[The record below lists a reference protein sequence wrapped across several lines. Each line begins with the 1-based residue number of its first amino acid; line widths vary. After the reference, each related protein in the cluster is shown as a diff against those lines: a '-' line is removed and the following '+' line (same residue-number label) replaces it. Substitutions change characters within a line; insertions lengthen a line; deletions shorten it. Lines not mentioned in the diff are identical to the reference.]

1 MTGSSDDAAQPPR
14 RRRRASRRAAGP
26 PVSVSTPAVAELPD
40 DADLAEPADQVPGPH
55 PADPTLGA
63 QDTTMDIG
71 AAVDAR
77 AADAIGAPAAAA
89 RAGPSSAVTAAVD
102 DTGHAHGSPAGA
114 PEHQPGSPVP
124 SHSAAHGHSPAQVSP
139 GQGPPSS
146 AVGRDR
152 SGDRSAAGGAAMGE
166 TPRRSGRPTREE
178 ASERSLRSLVTTRS
192 TQVSPTAAL
201 RAREVGLPSVA
212 DLEAAEAELV
222 IVRRHYVPPTT
233 LAAGR
238 RQDWPNRRGS
248 GGQGGARP
256 PAG

>member
-102 DTGHAHGSPAGA
+102 DTGHAHGSPANTLVALIGLIRYA
-114 PEHQPGSPVP
+114 V
-124 SHSAAHGHSPAQVSP
+124 AHGHSPAQVSP

>member
-1 MTGSSDDAAQPPR
+1 MTGSSDNAAEQPR

-40 DADLAEPADQVPGPH
+40 DADQVAA
-55 PADPTLGA
+55 ADPTAGA
-63 QDTTMDIG
+63 EDTTMDVSTVAG
-71 AAVDAR
+71 GGGGGSSSAADAGDAR
-77 AADAIGAPAAAA
+77 ADAA
-89 RAGPSSAVTAAVD
+89 SVVTPTVD
-102 DTGHAHGSPAGA
+102 DAGHTHGSPAGA
-114 PEHQPGSPVP
+114 PEHQPSSPM
-124 SHSAAHGHSPAQVSP
+124 HGHAAAQGHSP
-139 GQGPPSS
+139 GQGHNASTL
-146 AVGRDR
+146 GRDR
-152 SGDRSAAGGAAMGE
+152 SGDRAPSGGGATGE
-166 TPRRSGRPTREE
+166 VPRRSGRPTREE

-201 RAREVGLPSVA
+201 RAREVGLPSAA

-248 GGQGGARP
+248 GGQGSR
-256 PAG
+256 PAGG